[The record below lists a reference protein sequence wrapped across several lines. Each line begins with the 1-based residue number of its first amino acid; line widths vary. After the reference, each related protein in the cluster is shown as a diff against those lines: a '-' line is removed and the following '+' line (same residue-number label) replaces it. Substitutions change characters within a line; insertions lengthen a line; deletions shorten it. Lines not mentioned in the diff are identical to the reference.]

1 MLESQIR
8 QEISKEYNLRF
19 ANMQSYRDEV
29 WKILTR
35 DFFQHYIRSDE
46 TVLDLGCGWGE
57 FINNINAGKKYA
69 MDMNPSAEKRLNK
82 DVIFINQNCSA
93 QWELADESLD
103 VVFTSNFF
111 EHLPSKDHLRE
122 TINQAN
128 RCLKSGGRMICL
140 GPNIKYVP
148 GAYWDFWDHYIP
160 LTEMSLSEIL
170 EICSLPVKECRAKF
184 LPYTMSNG
192 KPPPLFL
199 VKIYLRLRIVWN
211 LLGKQFFILAEK
223 P

>member
-8 QEISKEYNLRF
+8 QEISKEYDLRF
-19 ANMQSYRDEV
+19 ASMQGYRDEV

-35 DFFQHYIRSDE
+35 DFFQRYICPDAV
-46 TVLDLGCGWGE
+46 VLDLGCGWGE
-57 FINNINAGKKYA
+57 FINNINASKKYG
-69 MDMNPSAEKRLNK
+69 MDMNPSAGGRLNK
-82 DVIFINQNCSA
+82 DVIFMNQDCSA
-93 QWELADESLD
+93 RWDLADESLD

-111 EHLPSKDHLRE
+111 EHLPSKDHLRA
-122 TINQAN
+122 TIHQAN
-128 RCLKSGGRMICL
+128 RCLKSGGRLICL

-170 EICSLPVKECRAKF
+170 EICSFLVKERRAKF

-192 KPPPLFL
+192 RPPPLIL
-199 VKIYLRLRIVWN
+199 VKIYLRLRIVWS

-223 P
+223 L